1 MSVESHGNPT
11 GGSSPP
17 GIKNG
22 NQLHPLLLLN
32 WISLTGIFLA
42 GIGLGAALL
51 TLLLDLLSGR
61 SQAYTGL
68 LYLVYFAFIVMGVAA
83 VPAGMLREVKNRKVK
98 GKPSISGD
106 LIIDFR
112 KPAHRRTLLVVLGSG
127 LFIFLLLTV
136 GSYQTFQATE
146 TNDFCG
152 NLCHSVMHP
161 EYTTYNYSSH
171 ARVDCVECHI
181 GHGADW
187 YVRSKLSGIRQIFA
201 VMTKSYPKPI
211 PTPIVNLRPAR
222 ETCEQCHWPKKFIG
236 YKESVR
242 SYYRSDE
249 ENSPYRI
256 RMLMKIGGEEHSL
269 MKGSGIH
276 YHMLLASKV
285 EYIARDQERQE
296 IAWVRIAHDDG
307 VVVEYEDS
315 DNPLTEGERNSLPKR
330 VMDCMDCHNRP
341 SHQFP
346 TPMSLVNRALD
357 VGTIS
362 RKLPYIKVQ
371 AVRALTEEYDTTQAA
386 VEGIGQALLSYYRK
400 NYPKLTADRP
410 AEVHGAI
417 EEVRKIYQRSIFPE
431 MNAKWSNYPDNIGH
445 RDWLGCFRC
454 HNDRLNSAEGKSIFT
469 TCSRCHLILAQG
481 ENVEKATVDFDEGL
495 AFLHPEGGDVIE
507 EFTEC
512 VDCHTGG
519 SELYD

>member
-1 MSVESHGNPT
+1 MSPQSQGNSAG
-11 GGSSPP
+11 GGSFPP
-17 GIKNG
+17 GNEDG
-22 NQLHPLLLLN
+22 NHLYPLLLLN

-42 GIGLGAALL
+42 VIGLGAALL
-51 TLLLDLLSGR
+51 TLLLDLLSGQ

-68 LYLVYFAFIVMGVAA
+68 LYLVYFAFIVVGAAA
-83 VPAGMLREVKNRKVK
+83 VPAGMLREVKVRRMK
-98 GKPSISGD
+98 GSPSISGD
-106 LIIDFR
+106 LIINFR

-127 LFIFLLLTV
+127 FFIFLLLTV

-146 TNDFCG
+146 TNGFCG
-152 NLCHSVMHP
+152 NLCHSVMSP
-161 EYTTYNYSSH
+161 EFTTYNYSSH

-187 YVRSKLSGIRQIFA
+187 YVRSKISGIRQIIA
-201 VMTKSYPKPI
+201 VVTNNYPRPI
-211 PTPIVNLRPAR
+211 PTPIENLRPAR
-222 ETCEQCHWPKKFIG
+222 ETCEQCHWPKKFSG

-249 ENSPYRI
+249 ENTPYRI

-285 EYIARDQERQE
+285 EYIARDKARQD

-307 VVVEYEDS
+307 GVAEYEDS
-315 DNPLTEGERNSLPKR
+315 DNPLSDEEKKSLPKR

-346 TPMSLVNRALD
+346 TPMSLINQALD

-371 AVRALTEEYDTTQAA
+371 AVRALTKEYDTTQAA
-386 VEGIGQALLSYYRK
+386 IQGIGQSLLSY
-400 NYPKLTADRP
+400 
-410 AEVHGAI
+410 
-417 EEVRKIYQRSIFPE
+417 
-431 MNAKWSNYPDNIGH
+431 
-445 RDWLGCFRC
+445 
-454 HNDRLNSAEGKSIFT
+454 
-469 TCSRCHLILAQG
+469 
-481 ENVEKATVDFDEGL
+481 
-495 AFLHPEGGDVIE
+495 
-507 EFTEC
+507 
-512 VDCHTGG
+512 
-519 SELYD
+519 